1 MIEKNQFLKY
11 IENQNLNTYETNISE
26 VVFKSSIF
34 LKEDNLDELIKLS
47 KENDVKNIFFYYE
60 YDSLENYLI
69 TEEMLENYDNE
80 LINPLKNN
88 IDSYNKEIS
97 KLDFTIPLY
106 LTAYVIIQG
115 NFVSILKQND
125 WVEELE
131 LLEGKEKLESLI
143 YENKKILDEYFS
155 RKNEKNLEK
164 FKMIRDIIIND
175 PEFKK
180 ATNQKLRLE
189 YASLFPKKNKEYND
203 LYNKNRHTFVNFIE
217 KIWKEYKNGDDID
230 WSIFLL

>member
-11 IENQNLNTYETNISE
+11 IEKQNLNSYETNISE
-26 VVFKSSIF
+26 VVFKNSIF
-34 LKEDNLDELIKLS
+34 LKENNLDELIKLS

-60 YDSLENYLI
+60 YDSVENYLI
-69 TEEMLENYDNE
+69 TEEMIENYDNE

-88 IDSYNKEIS
+88 IDSYNKEIN

-115 NFVSILKQND
+115 SFVSIIKQND
-125 WVEELE
+125 WIEELE

-143 YENKKILDEYFS
+143 YENENILEEYIS
-155 RKNEKNLEK
+155 QKNEKNLER
-164 FKMIRDIIIND
+164 FKTIRNIIIND

-180 ATNQKLRLE
+180 ATNHKLRFE
-189 YASLFPKKNKEYND
+189 YASLFPKKNKEFSD
-203 LYNKNRHTFVNFIE
+203 LYNKNRHFFINFIE